1 MPAVNQLFPFVIGVL
16 CVFASSIYAY
26 QGNWK
31 LAVIWACWAVA
42 DIVVAL

>member
-1 MPAVNQLFPFVIGVL
+1 MIAVNQIFPFAIGAL
-16 CVFASSIYAY
+16 CVGASSVYAY

-31 LAVIWACWAVA
+31 LSLIWACWAVA